1 MTSLWFLLYPV
12 AVLAGY
18 GVLRARRGPVP
29 NYLRSLVARLSAAL
43 VLLLPL
49 IVGPVWVVIA
59 VLDVPPDYRNGAVT
73 GTIVATGWV
82 VTFIL
87 SQYEGARLRNQ
98 TRIDVLVALQQEVFS
113 CLERLDALP
122 IRAEAEA
129 MQARIAAGAGDDPPY
144 HPVPSTET
152 EPSVFEAVKEDIR
165 VIDPDTLE
173 EVLRF
178 YAAYGHLRAFV
189 EDFRSAEFR
198 AMDADRR
205 IAAHKMLSQRREAA
219 LIWALRALV
228 SINEALGLPA
238 RMPPRS
244 GANQDIVP

>member
-1 MTSLWFLLYPV
+1 MTALWLLLYPA
-12 AVLAGY
+12 AVLVGY
-18 GVLRARRGPVP
+18 GVLRARQGPVP
-29 NYLRSLVARLSAAL
+29 RYLRSLVARLSMAL
-43 VLLLPL
+43 VLLLPV

-73 GTIVATGWV
+73 GTLLATGWV

-87 SQYEGARLRNQ
+87 SQYEGARSRNQ

-129 MQARIAAGAGDDPPY
+129 VQARIAAGAGDETPY
-144 HPVPSTET
+144 HPLPSTET
-152 EPSVFEAVKEDIR
+152 APSVFDAVKGDMR

-178 YAAYGHLRAFV
+178 YAAYGHLRVFV
-189 EDFRSAEFR
+189 EDFRSADFR
-198 AMDADRR
+198 AMDAERR
-205 IAAHKMLSQRREAA
+205 IAAHMMLTQRREGA
-219 LIWALRALV
+219 LVWALRALV
-228 SINEALGLPA
+228 SINAALGLSG

-244 GANQDIVP
+244 GLNPEIVP